1 MEHVLSAVGAL
12 FSVPLCPASAFAR
25 VADCG
30 GRVLLVHRLALATNN
45 GVYSFEHCFHCLLV
59 CHCHCLE
66 LRLVLLL

>member
-12 FSVPLCPASAFAR
+12 FSVPLHPAGAFAR
-25 VADCG
+25 VAGCG
-30 GRVLLVHRLALATNN
+30 WHVLLVHPLALGTND

-59 CHCHCLE
+59 RRPHCLE